1 METHSVMKETRQ
13 EIMALLEGCGA
24 EVRWNEPMAPY
35 TTIKIGGAAMVMIFP
50 RSIEEIAGLMQR
62 LSVAQMPF
70 LILGAGSNLLIPDDG
85 IEGVVI
91 HLRDLDQ
98 VVLTGDDTFYV
109 EAGFSYPKLATY
121 AEKQGLSGIEFAA
134 GIPGTVGGAV
144 AMNAGIPGEETA
156 SVVKN
161 VTHVSLTGEIQTFSR
176 EECGFSYRANGLSPG
191 VIVSVEMV
199 LCKAPIREIENK
211 RIELLKRR
219 RNTQPLSYPNVGSIF
234 KNPDHMPMT
243 SAGRL
248 IEEVRL
254 KGHRIGG
261 VQISEKHG
269 NFIINLG
276 GGTARD
282 VLALMQL
289 MQERVFL
296 EKGVRLVPEI
306 KWWGASNPV
315 FFHNTL

>member
-13 EIMALLEGCGA
+13 EIIALLEGCSA

-35 TTIKIGGAAMVMIFP
+35 TTIKIGGAAMAMVFP
-50 RSIEEIAGLMQR
+50 RAIEEVAGLMQR
-62 LSVAQMPF
+62 LSVAQISF
-70 LILGAGSNLLIPDDG
+70 LILGAGSNLLVPDDG

-91 HLRDLDQ
+91 HLKDLDQ
-98 VVLTGDDTFYV
+98 VILTGDDTFYV
-109 EAGFSYPKLATY
+109 EAGFSYPKLSTY

-134 GIPGTVGGAV
+134 GIPGTVGGVV

-156 SVVKN
+156 SVVRN
-161 VTHVSLTGEIQTFSR
+161 VTHVSLTGEVQTFSNA
-176 EECGFSYRANGLSPG
+176 ECGFSYRATGLPPG
-191 VIVSVEMV
+191 VIVAVEMV
-199 LCKAPIREIENK
+199 LKRAPVREIENK
-211 RIELLKRR
+211 RIDLLKKR

-234 KNPDHMPMT
+234 KNPDHTPIS

-248 IEEVRL
+248 IEEARL

-261 VQISEKHG
+261 AQISEKHG

-276 GGTARD
+276 GATAQD
-282 VLALMQL
+282 VLTLMQL

-296 EKGVRLVPEI
+296 EKGVQLAPEI
-306 KWWGASNPV
+306 KWWGAPNPV
-315 FFHNTL
+315 FNSVLA